1 MEQKKNYNDFETQ
14 KAILLDYLQVMIA
27 IQDWHG
33 VSDVANDL
41 RELEAK
47 QDVNYRVASRADSV
61 QDVFFIKGNEVMKQ
75 NMNGEYPWRKT

>member
-1 MEQKKNYNDFETQ
+1 MTSKNLDYSEFRTQ
-14 KAILLDYLQVMIA
+14 KEILLDYLQVMIA

-47 QDVNYRVASRADSV
+47 QNNNY
-61 QDVFFIKGNEVMKQ
+61 KGK
-75 NMNGEYPWRKT
+75 

>member
-1 MEQKKNYNDFETQ
+1 MTKDYTVFEIQKQ
-14 KAILLDYLQVMIA
+14 ILLEYLQVMIA

-47 QDVNYRVASRADSV
+47 QDVNYKS
-61 QDVFFIKGNEVMKQ
+61 K
-75 NMNGEYPWRKT
+75 